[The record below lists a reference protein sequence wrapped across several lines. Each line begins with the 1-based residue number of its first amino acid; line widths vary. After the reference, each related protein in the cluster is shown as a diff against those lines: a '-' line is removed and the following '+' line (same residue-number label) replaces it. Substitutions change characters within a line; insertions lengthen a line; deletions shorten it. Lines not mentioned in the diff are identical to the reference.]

1 MIPALPDLV
10 RASLV
15 NFELNHQTSNNHLLS
30 IISYSLLPPI
40 GVHRSLL
47 ADKVEPYLL
56 RCVPTARIVESCS
69 LTYIYLPCP
78 YSVPPHDFVTF
89 NLKNLTYNHTTHTAM
104 TSNNTWWKDAIGYQ
118 IWPAS
123 FFDSNNDGMGDL
135 PGVISKL
142 DHLKALGVDLIWLS
156 PVYDSP
162 QADMV

>member
-1 MIPALPDLV
+1 MCTN
-10 RASLV
+10 SQ
-15 NFELNHQTSNNHLLS
+15 NCGELWSDIYISTLS
-30 IISYSLLPPI
+30 VL
-40 GVHRSLL
+40 
-47 ADKVEPYLL
+47 
-56 RCVPTARIVESCS
+56 CS
-69 LTYIYLPCP
+69 
-78 YSVPPHDFVTF
+78 SAPHDFVTF
-89 NLKNLTYNHTTHTAM
+89 NLDDPTYDHTIHTAM
-104 TSNNTWWKDAIGYQ
+104 TSSNAWWKDAIGYQ